1 MAWIKRNLLFV
12 VGLAVAIALIGG
24 GVFYLLA
31 QMDRSTTAIS
41 ELEDKNKKLDELYQ
55 NDPFPEKK
63 NIELAKAEQIKLQ
76 KFLNEASTRYQTNE
90 PPKGLDSQA
99 FQSLLLGTIAELT
112 RMAEEA
118 GTKLPATDYAFTFS
132 PQKGNSQ
139 IPQGRLAEFAGQV
152 ADIRTISQVLF
163 RAKVPALSS
172 LKRAGASTNDYGNA
186 DIITGKKPLT
196 DSLTGALLRPYEVQ
210 FQCFSSELGAVLA
223 GFANATDTIVVRAV
237 NIQKGTLATPEAASQ
252 PVAAPAIGSAGSFRG
267 MDPTLARRY
276 GLMGGRMPIPATAAP
291 TVAAPTTPAKPGEPV
306 VEEKPIQVTIALDVI
321 KLGAAGAAPAGKSP
335 AAPARKPAAEA
346 N

>member
-12 VGLAVAIALIGG
+12 VGLVIAIALIGG
-24 GVFYLLA
+24 GVFYLLG
-31 QMDRSTTAIS
+31 QMDRSTTATS
-41 ELEDKNKKLDELYQ
+41 ELEEKNRKLDELYA

-63 NIELAKAEQIKLQ
+63 NIELAKAEQVKLQ
-76 KFLNEASTRYQTNE
+76 KFLQEASTRFQTNE

-112 RMAEEA
+112 HLAEEA
-118 GTKLPATDYAFTFS
+118 GTKLPATDYAFTFA

-152 ADIRTISQVLF
+152 ADIRAISHILF
-163 RAKVPALSS
+163 RAKVHALSS

-186 DIITGKKPLT
+186 DILTGKKPLT
-196 DSLTGALLRPYEVQ
+196 DSMTGALLRPYEVQ
-210 FQCFSSELGAVLA
+210 FQSFSTELGAVLA
-223 GFANATDTIVVRAV
+223 GFANSTDTIVVRAV
-237 NIQKGTLATPEAASQ
+237 NIQKGTLASPESANQA
-252 PVAAPAIGSAGSFRG
+252 VAAPVPGLAGGFGR
-267 MDPTLARRY
+267 MDPAMARRY
-276 GLMGGRMPIPATAAP
+276 GLMGRMPVPPSAAP
-291 TVAAPTTPAKPGEPV
+291 AAASPTTPGKPGDPV

-321 KLGAAGAAPAGKSP
+321 KLGGPNAAPATKAP
-335 AAPARKPAAEA
+335 AAAARKPAAEA